1 MNPSGTIVV
10 GVDGSPESGAAIEFA
25 MREAMRRGAWLRVVA
40 AAQLPEYWTI
50 AYGTADLPSPEEVIT
65 DTKRIARKTL
75 DEVVNAHPEL
85 AAAEFNL
92 EAIAGPPGPVLVEA
106 SEGADLLVLGHR
118 GRGALRSA
126 LLGSVGLHCVLHA
139 TCPVTIVRAAK
150 AAEQVPTVEAA
161 LAASPA

>member
-1 MNPSGTIVV
+1 MNPTGTIVV

-25 MREAMRRGAWLRVVA
+25 MREATRRQAWVRVIA

-50 AYGTADLPSPEEVIT
+50 AYGTADLPSPEEVIA
-65 DTKRIARKTL
+65 DTKRMARQTL

-85 AAAEFNL
+85 ATVEFDI
-92 EAIAGPPGPVLVEA
+92 EAIAGPPGPVLVDA

-118 GRGALRSA
+118 GRGALSSA

-139 TCPVTIVRAAK
+139 TCPVTIVRPPALDEATPAA
-150 AAEQVPTVEAA
+150 AQA
-161 LAASPA
+161 

>member
-1 MNPSGTIVV
+1 MNPTGTIVV

-25 MREAMRRGAWLRVVA
+25 MREATRRQAWVRVIA

-50 AYGTADLPSPEEVIT
+50 AYGTADLPSPEEVIA
-65 DTKRIARKTL
+65 DTKRMARQTL

-85 AAAEFNL
+85 ATVEFDI
-92 EAIAGPPGPVLVEA
+92 EAIAGPPGPVLVDA

-118 GRGALRSA
+118 GRGALSSA

-139 TCPVTIVRAAK
+139 TCPVTVVRPAAATAGTP
-150 AAEQVPTVEAA
+150 AAAQA
-161 LAASPA
+161 

>member
-1 MNPSGTIVV
+1 MNPSGTVVV

-25 MREAMRRGAWLRVVA
+25 MREAMRRKAWLRVVA
-40 AAQLPEYWTI
+40 AAHLPEYWTI
-50 AYGTADLPSPEEVIT
+50 AYGTANLPSLEEVIA
-65 DTKRIARKTL
+65 DTKRIARETL

-92 EAIAGPPGPVLVEA
+92 EAIAGAPGPVLVGA

-126 LLGSVGLHCVLHA
+126 LLGSVGLHCALHA
-139 TCPVTIVRAAK
+139 TCPVTIVRPPALDEATPAA
-150 AAEQVPTVEAA
+150 A
-161 LAASPA
+161 PA

>member
-1 MNPSGTIVV
+1 MNPSGTTVV
-10 GVDGSPESGAAIEFA
+10 GVDGSPESGRPSSSRCARQCAA
-25 MREAMRRGAWLRVVA
+25 GAWLRVVA

-50 AYGTADLPSPEEVIT
+50 AYGTADLPSPEEVIA
-65 DTKRIARKTL
+65 DTKRIARETL

-139 TCPVTIVRAAK
+139 TCPVTVVRPAAVTARTP
-150 AAEQVPTVEAA
+150 AAAQA
-161 LAASPA
+161 